1 MRNETNNVFV
11 STHNYSPDICHCKL
25 IFTYRFLQNTFLISF
40 CFAGASGCVAD
51 FGARNGLL
59 AQRLLRQGY
68 LYHKLRGTFSEFYGR
83 CYGLISRFQVGLG
96 SLLHRGL
103 SGPGLCGGL
112 VCGLK
117 EIVGSNNFLARF
129 IKMVSHYKRVG
140 CGIHVLQRTA
150 CLEVSP
156 AAVGGFA
163 FLFGCAPVGQAS
175 DCGGSDLGTCLL
187 VGWWEPNALA
197 VCRPT
202 GVCLLDFF
210 CSGVRFGL
218 LLSPYPCFISLLCL
232 GLYVLGD
239 GALVGRGSLVRAG
252 CLCVLIRI

>member
-1 MRNETNNVFV
+1 MPLQIDIYLQVFTKYV
-11 STHNYSPDICHCKL
+11 SNK
-25 IFTYRFLQNTFLISF
+25 FLF
-40 CFAGASGCVAD
+40 CWTSGCVAD
-51 FGARNGLL
+51 FGACNGLL

-68 LYHKLRGTFSEFYGR
+68 LYHKLRGTFSKFYGR

-96 SLLHRGL
+96 SLLRRGL

-175 DCGGSDLGTCLL
+175 DSVVVPTLGLVCWWGGGSLMLWL
-187 VGWWEPNALA
+187 FVG
-197 VCRPT
+197 PT
-202 GVCLLDFF
+202 GFACWISFAQV
-210 CSGVRFGL
+210 FGL
-218 LLSPYPCFISLLCL
+218 VYCWVLILALSPC
-232 GLYVLGD
+232 
-239 GALVGRGSLVRAG
+239 
-252 CLCVLIRI
+252 CVLVYMF